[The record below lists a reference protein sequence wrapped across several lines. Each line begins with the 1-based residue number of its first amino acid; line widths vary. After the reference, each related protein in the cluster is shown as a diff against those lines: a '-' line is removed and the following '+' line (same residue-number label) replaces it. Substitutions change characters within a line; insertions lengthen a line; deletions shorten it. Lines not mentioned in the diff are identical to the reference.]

1 MLPPLGTKLEKQKPR
16 NLEYIQN
23 QRETKGG
30 KLIKEETT
38 LEDEPTPS
46 ARLIA

>member
-1 MLPPLGTKLEKQKPR
+1 MLPPLWTKLKKQKPR

-23 QRETKGG
+23 QRETMGG
-30 KLIKEETT
+30 RLIEEETT

-46 ARLIA
+46 ARFIA